1 MCFNVGAIIGPIWG
15 GFLAPSSDTPAKGA
29 WINGFP
35 YAPPNLANALFL
47 LTAALVVLF
56 GLKETHP
63 LLQNRKDWG
72 RRLSASIKNQFWG
85 NQSPPRGQYSQLPTS
100 EGIELPEIRDPE
112 SSTSYEPTQKPE
124 LPPKPSLRSML
135 TRNIVLVL
143 SQHWLQALHTSTY
156 NTLLILLLSS
166 PVVTQSSSSPLL
178 FTGGLGLTPHAV
190 GLATASIGIIG
201 LPIQIL
207 LYPPLSARLG
217 TLSSYRVFL
226 WPSILVYAALPF
238 LAFIARSSSSS
249 SSSSNVL
256 LWVALITALGMQVL
270 ARAFVGPATVVLVNN
285 CTPHPQ
291 LLATVHGLAQSIS
304 SAARMVGPLLG
315 GAALAWAE
323 ERGWGVGAPFWGMAG
338 LAVVNWGMLW
348 WVVED

>member
-1 MCFNVGAIIGPIWG
+1 
-15 GFLAPSSDTPAKGA
+15 
-29 WINGFP
+29 
-35 YAPPNLANALFL
+35 
-47 LTAALVVLF
+47 
-56 GLKETHP
+56 
-63 LLQNRKDWG
+63 
-72 RRLSASIKNQFWG
+72 
-85 NQSPPRGQYSQLPTS
+85 
-100 EGIELPEIRDPE
+100 
-112 SSTSYEPTQKPE
+112 
-124 LPPKPSLRSML
+124 ML

-166 PVVTQSSSSPLL
+166 PVVTRPSTSSSPSPLL

-217 TLSSYRVFL
+217 TLRSYRLFL
-226 WPSILVYAALPF
+226 WPSILIYATLPF
-238 LAFIARSSSSS
+238 LTLIAAQSSSSPS
-249 SSSSNVL
+249 SGSSAL

-315 GAALAWAE
+315 GAALGWAE
-323 ERGWGVGAPFWGMAG
+323 EKGCAGAPFWGIAG
-338 LAVVNWGMLW
+338 LAVVNWGVLW
-348 WVVED
+348 WVVEED

>member
-1 MCFNVGAIIGPIWG
+1 M
-15 GFLAPSSDTPAKGA
+15 
-29 WINGFP
+29 
-35 YAPPNLANALFL
+35 
-47 LTAALVVLF
+47 
-56 GLKETHP
+56 
-63 LLQNRKDWG
+63 LQNRKDWG

-85 NQSPPRGQYSQLPTS
+85 GQTPRGQYSQLPTS

-112 SSTSYEPTQKPE
+112 SSTLYEPNQKPE

-135 TRNIVLVL
+135 TRNIVLIL

-166 PVVTQSSSSPLL
+166 PVVTRSSSSSSTNHPSSSSPLL

-207 LYPPLSARLG
+207 LYPPLSAALG
-217 TLSSYRVFL
+217 TLRSYRLFL
-226 WPSILVYAALPF
+226 WPSILVYTTLPF
-238 LAFIARSSSSS
+238 LTLIAQSSSSS
-249 SSSSNVL
+249 SSTTSSSSVL
-256 LWVALITALGMQVL
+256 LWVALITALGTQVL

-304 SAARMVGPLLG
+304 SAARMVGPVLG
-315 GAALAWAE
+315 GSALAWAE
-323 ERGWGVGAPFWGMAG
+323 ERGCAGAPFWGIAG
-338 LAVVNWGMLW
+338 LAVVNWGVLW
-348 WVVED
+348 WVVEEED